1 MHQVRGS
8 TTLNSSQRNLDSNL
22 DMMSQIGA
30 LDGKKINPA
39 RDSRMMSNR
48 TSVMMM
54 MNHTSNRASAMMG
67 NRSSV
72 AAIFNTNNLQHNAM
86 RMRLTKVEQLL
97 DESLKTLN
105 VQEKQYQS

>member
-1 MHQVRGS
+1 
-8 TTLNSSQRNLDSNL
+8 
-22 DMMSQIGA
+22 MMSQIGA
-30 LDGKKINPA
+30 LEKTKTGTV

-86 RMRLTKVEQLL
+86 RSRLTKVE
-97 DESLKTLN
+97 
-105 VQEKQYQS
+105 